1 MTLRLVLPRVC
12 CVRGRF
18 LDRRFIWAA
27 TFGGLSGEKRKRKRR
42 RWTCYTRDKEMST
55 TEALRTQLDNVRREV
70 HELQVENQKLRTQCS
85 EEAWEELKE
94 EVTDLRRQLHMAQ
107 ENEAGTNQ
115 NLSESREEVTELK
128 QQINELNEHVNK
140 LQQTISELSSDN
152 EQLDSELA
160 QSRVQHDDIT
170 QELSRMSELSAQN
183 IEREREQSELK
194 YYRALE
200 AERAKWEARE
210 TRLIAQL
217 EKRSAHEVTRQSG
230 VPLTPACPPVVMT
243 SSAPSEIVAIDSEG
257 TVTPSRI
264 LNVTRDSLNTQGIHT
279 GLSAASSVT
288 ARPTTSS
295 VAVMPTTPGVVTTP
309 LSSTSSPIATSGVTD
324 IPIVGLGAPLSPR
337 ETVSRLRMGMVP
349 SQSRLGPA
357 VVSSSSPFTAAAAI
371 TTSPTIE
378 LPATPLITGP
388 GRVSSGSSGSLFS
401 APIAETSTAGTVEG
415 LPIHTTL
422 VPYMSM
428 MPGQQLPP
436 ISKFSGEDP
445 DGEGESFEDWI
456 EQFES
461 IANMYHWDAQAR
473 LVNLTTHLRGQA
485 YAFYRTC
492 SPQQRSNYETLKA
505 QLVTR
510 FTPVRIQA
518 VHSNLFHQH
527 QQEESE
533 TVDHYAQELRKL
545 FYKAYP
551 RAGLDGGDTE
561 GMGRAVLAYQF
572 VAGLTP
578 VVRTKV
584 AGVEGSFEQLLVK
597 ARFEEAKIRDLA
609 TSQGGRQKH
618 TTTDASNQGRSDP
631 HPGGGRQGGGGQPQ
645 PGKLERP
652 GARSS
657 NNRCFVCQGVGHL
670 ARNCP
675 FRGRSAPMEAR
686 GMSQVSTRS
695 GPNRPPSATTANL
708 QEDSIV
714 GTQQNIPSKVER
726 LRQELQAAEL
736 EESLQNASVTTH
748 GLSQG
753 PSPDGSNKGGVQFG
767 PTVTAEILIEHPVQ
781 ALLDTGSPISMVSVE
796 FLLRVLLAAT
806 GTDRT
811 KEELKDEA
819 RRRIEP
825 TTISVRNFGGG
836 EVNIIGQ
843 ARVKL
848 SRGAYCCLA
857 TMLVQKGTQ
866 LKVLLGTDLL
876 PKIGFSFVGNGE
888 PTDLLTGLGY
898 KPEEESDSNVE
909 TVVSSVRVTV
919 CLLHAVKVPG
929 RHGRLVKVQV
939 DNINNWEGK
948 PMLFSPQQHK
958 EEWAGIVAASCV
970 TGKDS
975 LILTVENH
983 NLYPITLPAG
993 EVMGEMEEVEVMSP
1007 GERHTSNLDVCNV
1020 QPIAEPYGVGTDFCS
1035 PERAKKL
1042 FSVLEM
1048 ESSLEKEQEQ
1058 ALTKT
1063 IEEFNDVFAL
1073 SSDELKCTELTQHI
1087 IDTEGHAPIKQL
1099 PRRTPFALRK
1109 KIEEMIQEMLER
1121 GVVTYSHSPWA
1132 SPVVLVAKKDGTT
1145 RFCVD
1150 YRRLNSITR
1159 MDTFP
1164 LPRID
1169 DSLDLLAN
1177 TAYFT
1182 TLDLMSG
1189 YWQVGMDPESQ
1200 PKTAFCSH
1208 SGLYE
1213 FTVMPFGLCNAPAT
1227 FQRLME
1233 TVLAG
1238 LARDKCLVYLDDIF
1252 GYGERF

>member
-1 MTLRLVLPRVC
+1 
-12 CVRGRF
+12 
-18 LDRRFIWAA
+18 
-27 TFGGLSGEKRKRKRR
+27 
-42 RWTCYTRDKEMST
+42 
-55 TEALRTQLDNVRREV
+55 
-70 HELQVENQKLRTQCS
+70 
-85 EEAWEELKE
+85 
-94 EVTDLRRQLHMAQ
+94 MAQ

-115 NLSESREEVTELK
+115 NLSESREEVTKVK
-128 QQINELNEHVNK
+128 QQINELNEHVSK

-152 EQLDSELA
+152 EQLDSELV
-160 QSRVQHDDIT
+160 QSRARHDDIT
-170 QELSRMSELSAQN
+170 RELSRMSELSAQN
-183 IEREREQSELK
+183 IEREREQSELRC
-194 YYRALE
+194 YRALE

-243 SSAPSEIVAIDSEG
+243 SSAPFEMVAIDSE
-257 TVTPSRI
+257 VR
-264 LNVTRDSLNTQGIHT
+264 
-279 GLSAASSVT
+279 T

-295 VAVMPTTPGVVTTP
+295 VAVMPTTLGVVTTP

-324 IPIVGLGAPLSPR
+324 IPIVGLGAPPSPR

-349 SQSRLGPA
+349 SQSQLGPA
-357 VVSSSSPFTAAAAI
+357 VVSSSSPFTAAAVI
-371 TTSPTIE
+371 TTSSTIE

-428 MPGQQLPP
+428 MSGQQLPP

-473 LVNLTTHLRGQA
+473 LVNLTTRLRGQA

-518 VHSNLFHQH
+518 VHSNLFHQR

-578 VVRTKV
+578 VLRTKV

-631 HPGGGRQGGGGQPQ
+631 HPGGRQGGGGQPQ

-714 GTQQNIPSKVER
+714 GTQQNTPNKVER

-753 PSPDGSNKGGVQFG
+753 PSPDGSDKGGVQFG
-767 PTVTAEILIEHPVQ
+767 PTVTAEILIEEHPVQ

-796 FLLRVLLAAT
+796 FLLRVLLTAT

-811 KEELKDEA
+811 KEELKDRA
-819 RRRIEP
+819 DYY
-825 TTISVRNFGGG
+825 IS
-836 EVNIIGQ
+836 
-843 ARVKL
+843 
-848 SRGAYCCLA
+848 
-857 TMLVQKGTQ
+857 T
-866 LKVLLGTDLL
+866 
-876 PKIGFSFVGNGE
+876 
-888 PTDLLTGLGY
+888 
-898 KPEEESDSNVE
+898 
-909 TVVSSVRVTV
+909 
-919 CLLHAVKVPG
+919 
-929 RHGRLVKVQV
+929 
-939 DNINNWEGK
+939 
-948 PMLFSPQQHK
+948 
-958 EEWAGIVAASCV
+958 
-970 TGKDS
+970 
-975 LILTVENH
+975 
-983 NLYPITLPAG
+983 
-993 EVMGEMEEVEVMSP
+993 
-1007 GERHTSNLDVCNV
+1007 
-1020 QPIAEPYGVGTDFCS
+1020 
-1035 PERAKKL
+1035 
-1042 FSVLEM
+1042 
-1048 ESSLEKEQEQ
+1048 
-1058 ALTKT
+1058 
-1063 IEEFNDVFAL
+1063 
-1073 SSDELKCTELTQHI
+1073 
-1087 IDTEGHAPIKQL
+1087 
-1099 PRRTPFALRK
+1099 
-1109 KIEEMIQEMLER
+1109 
-1121 GVVTYSHSPWA
+1121 
-1132 SPVVLVAKKDGTT
+1132 
-1145 RFCVD
+1145 
-1150 YRRLNSITR
+1150 
-1159 MDTFP
+1159 
-1164 LPRID
+1164 
-1169 DSLDLLAN
+1169 
-1177 TAYFT
+1177 
-1182 TLDLMSG
+1182 
-1189 YWQVGMDPESQ
+1189 
-1200 PKTAFCSH
+1200 
-1208 SGLYE
+1208 
-1213 FTVMPFGLCNAPAT
+1213 
-1227 FQRLME
+1227 
-1233 TVLAG
+1233 
-1238 LARDKCLVYLDDIF
+1238 
-1252 GYGERF
+1252 